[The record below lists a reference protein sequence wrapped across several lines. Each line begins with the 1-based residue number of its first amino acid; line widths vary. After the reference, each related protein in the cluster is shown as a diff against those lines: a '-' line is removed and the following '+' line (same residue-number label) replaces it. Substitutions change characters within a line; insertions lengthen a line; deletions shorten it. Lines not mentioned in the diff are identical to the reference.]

1 MSTVETNRASL
12 LTLPVAAPPGVAAE
26 AFARLATL
34 AVRACEGR
42 NPAHDA
48 LHVARVTRLAGVL
61 ARAEGADETVCVLAA
76 LLHEL
81 VNLPKHHP
89 DSARSGDLCAV
100 EVERVLAG
108 EGLDASLVARV
119 VACVRDHA
127 FSKGALPEALEAR
140 VLQDADRLD
149 ALGAVG
155 VARCMATCAETG
167 TPFYQPEDPLCVS
180 RIPDDKRWGLDHFYR
195 KLLGL
200 PAGMHTPTAR
210 AMAAERA
217 AFCRLFLTQFA
228 RELADP

>member
-1 MSTVETNRASL
+1 MSTDPAL
-12 LTLPVAAPPGVAAE
+12 APPVAAPPGISPAV
-26 AFARLATL
+26 FARLAAL
-34 AVRACEGR
+34 AARACEGR

-48 LHVARVTRLAGVL
+48 LHVARVARLASHL

-100 EVERVLAG
+100 EVERSLAA
-108 EGLDASLVARV
+108 EGVEAHLVARV

-167 TPFYQPEDPLCVS
+167 TPFYRADDPLCVS
-180 RIPDDKRWGLDHFYR
+180 RTPDDKRWGLDHFYR
-195 KLLGL
+195 KLLKL
-200 PAGMHTPTAR
+200 PAGMHTATAR

-217 AFCRLFLTQFA
+217 AFCELFLTQFA
-228 RELADP
+228 RELGAL